1 MRWMALSIMWLLALP
16 LAAQEATHPCAQVA
30 GSAARVAC
38 YDAAFPLSAEQLVRG
53 AGFILGLWHI
63 RTKLPGEQ
71 IPSAEQLTLNLA
83 AAVGVALPTHQHQVA
98 ILPNGKK
105 VQTTLAPARA
115 IPKPVI
121 PEDA

>member
-1 MRWMALSIMWLLALP
+1 MTASRNCCPYCGSP
-16 LAAQEATHPCAQVA
+16 TTTA
-30 GSAARVAC
+30 GHHIPSPS
-38 YDAAFPLSAEQLVRG
+38 AFPLSAEQLVRG

-71 IPSAEQLTLNLA
+71 VPSAEQLTLNLA

-105 VQTTLAPARA
+105 VQTTLAPPRA
-115 IPKPVI
+115 IPTPGI